1 MVLELM
7 MNSRCDFETFSIYPV
22 QGLNVYCK
30 ASKYFK
36 IDIITMSVKVYSIYN
51 QKSYISFKQAL
62 SERNPWQEESIKT
75 IVDSIDG
82 KSLRFIK
89 DLLFCLF
96 SIDYRLFRRMW
107 SKDLLSE
114 ERLHWHFWLFTVL
127 IQSNGIVITRVK

>member
-22 QGLNVYCK
+22 QGLNGYCK

-62 SERNPWQEESIKT
+62 SERNPLTRRVNQNNR
-75 IVDSIDG
+75 
-82 KSLRFIK
+82 RFYWWKKFAI
-89 DLLFCLF
+89 
-96 SIDYRLFRRMW
+96 
-107 SKDLLSE
+107 
-114 ERLHWHFWLFTVL
+114 H
-127 IQSNGIVITRVK
+127 